1 METLWT
7 QISGTSVS
15 KNEIQEVLLHP
26 SNLETSTSS
35 TIPNTKIEQ
44 ENNI

>member
-7 QISGTSVS
+7 QESGTSVS

-26 SNLETSTSS
+26 SNLETPSHF
-35 TIPNTKIEQ
+35 IQYRIQ
-44 ENNI
+44 DI